1 MWTVI
6 LFIIAFLLMGSTKS
20 ISPDLME
27 PFYRADGSLIFS
39 DSKVFWT
46 VCSRYFEDN
55 RMIMVAT
62 LQRRQYTVSDFS
74 SVLLQ
79 QIHNRLAVPIIGMAH
94 SEPLIG
100 TGPNE
105 HSSAHQHTQNR
116 FSDDKNLKVQHGT
129 EPHPS
134 KFDHFRRMDR
144 SGKHEVGIISSPCKN
159 KIRKIAGD
167 SNYRHE
173 TVKLKRAV
181 ESIQKKHFTYKYI
194 DKSQNIV
201 SRRRNNALHKTDLPI
216 CPNPLVGHVNKHKLI
231 NMCYEPLYPKVG
243 QLDKLQSFYFSC
255 SNYLIVAQNETSIIQ
270 YFIYATKM
278 DIVWNSNVKFLILL
292 QVQFGYGSTEEF
304 KARCTSLLRRLWEEF
319 QVMNVIVMTT
329 SVIRHRYLMS
339 EEIIVYDPFISKYRS
354 TTRGKIYVLNG
365 SVSEV
370 LSSISFPTYKLRN
383 FHRYPLRVTMFRRFP
398 TALPTMQCYPDDTN
412 CAVTYTGTDAFVLYS
427 LARYLNFTPV
437 IRQPSDGQEYGYA
450 TKNGTLLGAIGDV
463 VYERTDISM
472 NGIFIKPYGSDK
484 ILFTHNAYSDQVC
497 IIVPKAKRMPK
508 WLTLFGPL
516 DSAVALSVLGLY
528 TINVCFYFLIK
539 QTRRYYEFNSLE
551 SNISWSIILTEM
563 FRPFVSLP
571 LTRIPI
577 ISSQRIFL
585 GSCLIFGLVLTSSMK
600 GMLVTGMTKP
610 YYYPDINTLEE
621 LYTSDLTI
629 YTDSPN
635 LIDTFGTPQVN
646 GTFRF
651 DINPIM
657 DGLSRRV
664 QTVVSTVDFWGVIA
678 TERNAAAMARKSD
691 YQYGVPLGKYQT
703 SDGSPLLHVVREC
716 PRHYLLGYLVPR
728 GSPYL
733 SYINDGIARLVEA
746 GIMEHWKENIPP
758 NAGIHDRFNVSHLRE
773 MAAMNKD
780 NSKAFSLK
788 DLQLAFYVLAVGLS
802 GSLKIFCFEM
812 HFRGGG
818 KHARTV
824 SRC

>member
-6 LFIIAFLLMGSTKS
+6 LVIIAFLLMGSTKS
-20 ISPDLME
+20 ISPDFTE
-27 PFYRADGSLIFS
+27 PFYRADGSLMFS

-46 VCSRYFEDN
+46 VFSRYFEDN
-55 RMIMVAT
+55 RIIMVAT
-62 LQRRQYTVSDFS
+62 LQGRQYTVSDFS

-79 QIHNRLAVPIIGMAH
+79 QMHNRLAVPIITMGY
-94 SEPLIG
+94 SESLIG
-100 TGPNE
+100 TGPRE
-105 HSSAHQHTQNR
+105 HGSVHLHT
-116 FSDDKNLKVQHGT
+116 HGIASY
-129 EPHPS
+129 PS
-134 KFDHFRRMDR
+134 KFAHFRRVDR
-144 SGKHEVGIISSPCKN
+144 SGKREAGTISSPCKK
-159 KIRKIAGD
+159 KIRTTNSH

-173 TVKLKRAV
+173 TTTKLKRAL
-181 ESIQKKHFTYKYI
+181 EPTQKKHFIYI
-194 DKSQNIV
+194 DKSQDNV
-201 SRRRNNALHKTDLPI
+201 SRRRDNALRKTDLPI
-216 CPNPLVGHVNKHKLI
+216 CPNPLVGHVNKPKYI
-231 NMCYEPLYPKVG
+231 NMCYQPLYPEVG
-243 QLDKLQSFYFSC
+243 QLDKMQRLYFSC
-255 SNYLIVAQNETSIIQ
+255 GNYLIVAQNETSIIQ
-270 YFIYATKM
+270 YFIYATEM
-278 DIVWNSNVKFLILL
+278 NIMWNSNVKFLILL
-292 QVQFGYGSTEEF
+292 QVKFGYSSTQEF
-304 KARCTSLLRRLWEEF
+304 KARCKSLLRRLWEEF
-319 QVMNVIVMTT
+319 KVMNVIVMTT
-329 SVIRHRYLMS
+329 SLIRYRYIMS
-339 EEIIVYDPFISKYRS
+339 EEIIVYDPFIPKYGS
-354 TTRGKIYVLNG
+354 TGRGKMYVLNG
-365 SVSEV
+365 SLHEV
-370 LSSISFPTYKLRN
+370 LSRISFPAHKLRKL
-383 FHRYPLRVTMFRRFP
+383 HSYPLQVTMFPRFP
-398 TALPTMQCYPDDTN
+398 TALPTMQCHPDDIN

-427 LARYLNFTPV
+427 LASYLNFTPV

-450 TKNGTLLGAIGDV
+450 TKNGTFMGSIGDI

-508 WLTLFGPL
+508 WLTVFGPL

-539 QTRRYYEFNSLE
+539 QTRRYYELNFWE

-563 FRPFVSLP
+563 FSPFVSLP

-577 ISSQRIFL
+577 VSSQRIFL
-585 GSCLIFGLVLTSSMK
+585 GSCLIFGLVLTSAMK

-610 YYYPDINTLEE
+610 YYYPDIDTLEE
-621 LYTSDLTI
+621 LYTSNLTI
-629 YTDSPN
+629 YTDSPS

-678 TERNAAAMARKSD
+678 TERNAAAMARKTD
-691 YQYGVPLGKYQT
+691 YQYGVPLSKYQT
-703 SDGSPLLHVVREC
+703 SDGAPLLHVVREC
-716 PRHYLLGYLVPR
+716 PRHYLLGYLIPR

-746 GIMEHWKENIPP
+746 GIVEHWKDNMSP

-773 MAAMNKD
+773 MAALNKE

-788 DLQLAFYVLAVGLS
+788 DLQLAFYILAVGVS

-812 HFRGGG
+812 HLKKKTDR
-818 KHARTV
+818 RTT